1 MLYWK
6 RNDQGKNID
15 EHFIHIVFYH
25 RSLAVLLIYYIPSKW
40 CHGWQYRRTRKKGEG
55 FGFSKLKDRYIHVFD
70 PVLVLRALLSQ
81 KKVHSHVC
89 SRHGL
94 SFYHVH
100 FTRAKT
106 QLVLYLDF
114 CPAGKEVDLSKKV
127 SQWLVCQHQP
137 WLSLEHRPSL
147 DPSNSAPEA
156 SVRILQNACP
166 VML

>member
-1 MLYWK
+1 M
-6 RNDQGKNID
+6 
-15 EHFIHIVFYH
+15 
-25 RSLAVLLIYYIPSKW
+25 
-40 CHGWQYRRTRKKGEG
+40 
-55 FGFSKLKDRYIHVFD
+55 FD
-70 PVLVLRALLSQ
+70 PALVLRALLSK

-106 QLVLYLDF
+106 RLVLYLDF
-114 CPAGKEVDLSKKV
+114 CPAGKEADLSKKV

-156 SVRILQNACP
+156 SVRILQNACS